1 MKKLRNNDVDLAGG
15 PDEPVGGVDPALL
28 VSRRGLTARSVVAS
42 TLLGA
47 SPPHLPVRTIVR
59 CGALFGFG
67 DGAVRTAVSRML
79 ADGSLEVAS
88 DRPVYRVGGRLRQRL
103 ARQAESRSP
112 EVGPWDGW
120 WIQAV
125 ATSPQRS
132 APQRSAT
139 QRRDLRLA
147 TRTLRM
153 APLRQGVWLRPDN
166 LDHTRHHEAWSV
178 VVAQCDLF
186 RSEPVAPAPDLAARL
201 WDLGAWADG
210 ASQLTSGLQHHG
222 SRLDANDPDT
232 LADGFVLSAS
242 VLRHL
247 LADPLLPT
255 ALVPDDWPADGLR
268 RTYDD
273 YDLRYKAAWREWFSQ
288 QG

>member
-1 MKKLRNNDVDLAGG
+1 MEKLRNRDVDLSGG
-15 PDEPVGGVDPALL
+15 SDGPVGGVDPALL

-79 ADGSLEVAS
+79 ADGSLEVDS

-112 EVGPWDGW
+112 EVGPWDGS

-132 APQRSAT
+132 AP

-153 APLRQGVWLRPDN
+153 APLRQGIWLRPDN
-166 LDHTRHHEAWSV
+166 LDHTRHQEAWSV

-186 RSEPVAPAPDLAARL
+186 RSEPVASAPDLAARL

-210 ASQLTSGLQHHG
+210 ATQLTSGLQRHG